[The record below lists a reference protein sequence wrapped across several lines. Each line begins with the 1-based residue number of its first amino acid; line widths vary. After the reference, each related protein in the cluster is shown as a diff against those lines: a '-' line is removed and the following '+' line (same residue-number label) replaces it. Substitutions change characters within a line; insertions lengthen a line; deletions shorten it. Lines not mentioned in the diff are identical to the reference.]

1 MQRTESRSQN
11 PQKYASQWQEA
22 EYWAESLGFA
32 AGAAAPS
39 EAQARS
45 QPKRSEPKHELSSA
59 LNKQTIYI
67 YTHTHVFMKII
78 VCQLVG
84 QYQLKNKMHATA
96 FHKCTCQEEQL
107 KLEGMH
113 SSKAGVISLAT
124 FRRLGSSR
132 PELGVMGL
140 WV

>member
-11 PQKYASQWQEA
+11 PQKHASQWQEA

-67 YTHTHVFMKII
+67 HTHVFMKII

-84 QYQLKNKMHATA
+84 QYQLKNKMHAT
-96 FHKCTCQEEQL
+96 E
-107 KLEGMH
+107 H
-113 SSKAGVISLAT
+113 SISALV
-124 FRRLGSSR
+124 RRSS
-132 PELGVMGL
+132 
-140 WV
+140 

>member
-11 PQKYASQWQEA
+11 PQKHASQWQEA

-67 YTHTHVFMKII
+67 YTHTRIYEDYRLPACWAISAEKQNACHR
-78 VCQLVG
+78 
-84 QYQLKNKMHATA
+84 A